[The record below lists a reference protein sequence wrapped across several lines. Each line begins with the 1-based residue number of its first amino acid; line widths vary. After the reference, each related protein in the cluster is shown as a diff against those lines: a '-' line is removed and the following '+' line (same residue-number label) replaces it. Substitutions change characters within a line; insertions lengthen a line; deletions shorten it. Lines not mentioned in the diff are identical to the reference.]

1 MVGVKESILELW
13 GDRGQINLSTG
24 TRIRNLDTRDIL
36 DTLNTRNTSG
46 VFMMEKDFRTM
57 LSDIR

>member
-24 TRIRNLDTRDIL
+24 TRIRNLSTRDIL
-36 DTLNTRNTSG
+36 YTLNTRNTSG